1 MADPGASDI
10 AAVRFLIGDPDE
22 GTGTTTQL
30 TDDEITFALDQV
42 AQAVYP
48 AAVICARALAAR
60 YARKVDSKFETI
72 ESRFS
77 QLRDNYVMLARN
89 LERDAKKQG
98 GIGTPYAGGISVAD
112 VESAKADE
120 DRVKPYF
127 YDGMFV
133 NPPAPND

>member
-10 AAVRFLIGDPDE
+10 AAVRFLIGDPDG

-42 AQAVYP
+42 AQSIYP

-72 ESRFS
+72 ESKFS
-77 QLRDNYVMLARN
+77 QLRDNYVLLARN

-98 GIGTPYAGGISVAD
+98 GLGVPYAGGISRAD
-112 VESAKADE
+112 VESAEADE
-120 DRVKPYF
+120 DRVKPFF
-127 YDGMFV
+127 YSNLLN
-133 NPPAPND
+133 NPPPPND